1 MYHTFPSRVAI
12 TCLGIPRFLG
22 KPIYFPW
29 YILYIII
36 YIMIYQRTSI
46 VSPLYFY
53 IMVRFIP
60 NLSSPVSHHRCKLST
75 NQATSDAGVS
85 GSTDETDETCR
96 ENRTAGSETCCLW
109 ICENRSSY
117 VYMFIHWY
125 TVWCV
130 CTFLYI
136 ICINIYIY
144 IYIHSTFVNYTVWIY
159 ACIYIYM
166 HMYIYIYIHIH
177 IIYIYTCAYIYM

>member
-1 MYHTFPSRVAI
+1 MFGYPALSGQTHIFPM
-12 TCLGIPRFLG
+12 
-22 KPIYFPW
+22 IYSLYNYIYIYIW
-29 YILYIII
+29 YINVRQLYPH
-36 YIMIYQRTSI
+36 YISI
-46 VSPLYFY
+46 LWFAL
-53 IMVRFIP
+53 FP

-144 IYIHSTFVNYTVWIY
+144 IYIYIVHLWTTLFEYMHV
-159 ACIYIYM
+159 YIYM

-177 IIYIYTCAYIYM
+177 IIYIYTHVHTYTCSK